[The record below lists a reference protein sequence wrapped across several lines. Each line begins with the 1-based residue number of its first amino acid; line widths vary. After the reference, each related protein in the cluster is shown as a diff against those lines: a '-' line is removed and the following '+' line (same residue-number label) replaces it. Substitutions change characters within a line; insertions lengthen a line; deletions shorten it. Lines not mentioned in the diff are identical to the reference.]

1 MSQSGYLEGPGKSR
15 VSGSSSTSKSRST
28 ITTFGTRRISVS
40 VSLSAQMSN
49 GWRSIRPQKAP
60 TRLSK
65 PRRLLLTDVVTPLMN
80 GVQPAAEMQAL
91 RPEVKILHMSAYRT
105 KEIDEY
111 RMQLELRGLFLDKPF
126 TAAHE
131 GGSGTSQRR
140 PFDAVAADPLTG
152 ASGQRRHTLYW
163 VSRIHF
169 FSSSRSLYCAAVLR
183 SIEV

>member
-1 MSQSGYLEGPGKSR
+1 MALDQTSE
-15 VSGSSSTSKSRST
+15 SSDPAIEASTPASHRY
-28 ITTFGTRRISVS
+28 GD
-40 VSLSAQMSN
+40 A
-49 GWRSIRPQKAP
+49 
-60 TRLSK
+60 
-65 PRRLLLTDVVTPLMN
+65 LMN

-91 RPEVKILHMSAYRT
+91 RPEVKILLMSAYRT

-126 TAAHE
+126 T
-131 GGSGTSQRR
+131 
-140 PFDAVAADPLTG
+140 VAALTRAVR